1 MAQQPLQTEQVTALR
16 AFNRFYTRRIGVLDE
31 RLYGTPFTL
40 PQTRVLWEL
49 AHHEGISAT
58 ELAKALDLDAGY
70 LSRLLAALKARK
82 LVRAQ
87 RSPADARQSMLSLTA
102 AGRRAFEPMNA
113 HSQAQTAALLSSLDE
128 PNRRR
133 LLQAAGTIEALLGA
147 PRADRPPYLL
157 RAPRPG
163 DMGWVVARHGAI
175 YAQEYGWDIT
185 FEGLVAQIVG
195 HFIEHFDAKREACW
209 IAERD
214 GQNVGCVFLVQAR
227 DDKTGKPE
235 RGAAQLRLLIVEP
248 GARGLGIGARLV
260 AECERFARDAG
271 YKRIKLW
278 TQSSLTAARA
288 IYAKAGYQLGQQRA
302 APQLRYGP
310 DRRDVGDG
318 AVAAAAAGASGE
330 FLAHRLRVQARDDPR
345 QQQAGANA
353 QRHGSHTRGG
363 GEATEHTGGFTRQ
376 RRLAQ
381 RVIDQR
387 LQQLLL
393 QPEPGQVGDDGQR
406 DHHHE
411 RAARPLQAQQQA
423 GGRHERADRQRQCQC

>member
-1 MAQQPLQTEQVTALR
+1 MAQQPLQAEQVTALR

-70 LSRLLAALKARK
+70 LSRLLGALKARK

-128 PNRRR
+128 PSRRR

-163 DMGWVVARHGAI
+163 DMGWVIARHGAI

-195 HFIEHFDAKREACW
+195 HFIEHFDVKREACW

-214 GQNVGCVFLVQAR
+214 GQNAGCVFLVQAR

-248 GARGLGIGARLV
+248 GTRGLGIGARLV

-288 IYAKAGYQLGQQRA
+288 IYAKAGYRLVSSEPHHSFGVD
-302 APQLRYGP
+302 LI
-310 DRRDVGDG
+310 
-318 AVAAAAAGASGE
+318 GE
-330 FLAHRLRVQARDDPR
+330 MWEMAL
-345 QQQAGANA
+345 
-353 QRHGSHTRGG
+353 
-363 GEATEHTGGFTRQ
+363 
-376 RRLAQ
+376 
-381 RVIDQR
+381 
-387 LQQLLL
+387 
-393 QPEPGQVGDDGQR
+393 
-406 DHHHE
+406 
-411 RAARPLQAQQQA
+411 
-423 GGRHERADRQRQCQC
+423 

>member
-1 MAQQPLQTEQVTALR
+1 MSTMAEHRMQTEQVAALR

-49 AHHEGISAT
+49 AHHEGVTAT
-58 ELAKALDLDAGY
+58 ELARLLDLDTGY
-70 LSRLLAALKARK
+70 LSRLLTALKARK

-87 RSPADARQSMLSLTA
+87 RSPADARQAMLSLTA

-113 HSQAQTAALLSSLDE
+113 HSQAQTAALLSPLDE
-128 PNRRR
+128 PSRRR
-133 LLQAAGTIEALLGA
+133 LLQATGTIESLLGA
-147 PRADRPPYLL
+147 PRTDRPPYLL

-185 FEGLVAQIVG
+185 FEGLVARIVG
-195 HFIEHFDAKREACW
+195 HYVEHFDSQREACW

-235 RGAAQLRLLIVEP
+235 RGVAQLRLLIVESA
-248 GARGLGIGARLV
+248 ARGLGIGARLV
-260 AECERFARDAG
+260 AECERFARDVG

-288 IYAKAGYQLGQQRA
+288 IYAKAGYRLVSSEPHHSFGA
-302 APQLRYGP
+302 DL
-310 DRRDVGDG
+310 VGEMWEM
-318 AVAAAAAGASGE
+318 A
-330 FLAHRLRVQARDDPR
+330 L
-345 QQQAGANA
+345 
-353 QRHGSHTRGG
+353 
-363 GEATEHTGGFTRQ
+363 
-376 RRLAQ
+376 
-381 RVIDQR
+381 
-387 LQQLLL
+387 
-393 QPEPGQVGDDGQR
+393 
-406 DHHHE
+406 
-411 RAARPLQAQQQA
+411 
-423 GGRHERADRQRQCQC
+423 